1 VAARSKLRIR
11 ASSAIAEPTIRLASL
26 PASLPLQPSWSI
38 ALKPSSPPA
47 IHGRRGGGAGEPAAH
62 PVSPPV
68 APPSAL
74 RVLVTVDEAA
84 RMLSIARS
92 HLYVQLQRGQLP
104 SVLIGR
110 SRRILVRDLEAY
122 AEGLREAGF

>member
-1 VAARSKLRIR
+1 MTNPDNSFSI
-11 ASSAIAEPTIRLASL
+11 ASETKRSL
-26 PASLPLQPSWSI
+26 PINPVRVST
-38 ALKPSSPPA
+38 
-47 IHGRRGGGAGEPAAH
+47 GRREVGMGEPSPH
-62 PVSPPV
+62 PVHPPV
-68 APPSAL
+68 APPAAL

-92 HLYVQLQRGQLP
+92 HLYVQLRRGQLA

-122 AEGLREAGF
+122 AEGLREARF

>member
-1 VAARSKLRIR
+1 M
-11 ASSAIAEPTIRLASL
+11 
-26 PASLPLQPSWSI
+26 
-38 ALKPSSPPA
+38 
-47 IHGRRGGGAGEPAAH
+47 
-62 PVSPPV
+62 
-68 APPSAL
+68 
-74 RVLVTVDEAA
+74 LVTVDEAA

>member
-1 VAARSKLRIR
+1 VVARNHPGRSHKGSSDRSVLSTRSQDKQMQPSVFDPSR
-11 ASSAIAEPTIRLASL
+11 ASSI
-26 PASLPLQPSWSI
+26 Q
-38 ALKPSSPPA
+38 
-47 IHGRRGGGAGEPAAH
+47 GRRGGGTGEPASH
-62 PVSPPV
+62 PVPPLV
-68 APPSAL
+68 APPAAL

-92 HLYVQLQRGQLP
+92 HLYLQLQRGHLP

-122 AEGLREAGF
+122 AEGLREASF

>member
-1 VAARSKLRIR
+1 MTNLIN
-11 ASSAIAEPTIRLASL
+11 SL
-26 PASLPLQPSWSI
+26 SI
-38 ALKPSSPPA
+38 ASETNRSRPINPVCVST
-47 IHGRRGGGAGEPAAH
+47 GRRQEGTREPAPH
-62 PVSPPV
+62 PVHPPV
-68 APPSAL
+68 VFPAAL

-84 RMLSIARS
+84 SMLSIARS